1 MELLK
6 EQLQFTETKFK
17 DKDVAYVDGD
27 VIVPD
32 VKPDILK
39 VLQVDAVSIIT
50 SKELSDGRFKVSGMI
65 KYNILYIPERE
76 GENIKSIMTEMPF
89 SHSVEKKNLS
99 EDVLIDINTDIER
112 VEFTL
117 LNSRKSNIKTAVT
130 VCYKV
135 WEKRDISVASGID
148 FEKAEII
155 YDKMNT
161 RNLNVLDEHSFV
173 IRDRLTI
180 PSGRASIAEIL
191 KMDINICD
199 REIKAITGKAV
210 EKGNV
215 LVCVLYID
223 SNGELNTV
231 DGEIPFTEVAEI
243 FELEEDAPCN
253 VEYRV
258 GDFEYNCGMDEDG
271 EARTVDF
278 DIKIN
283 SLVTSYEEKEMQI
296 MKDCFCPGCKTD
308 MIYDNVNIE
317 NIVSVRKNQYTI
329 KEIIVPDKKVPQIS
343 NVYNVLTRPFIIKTT
358 VREGK
363 ITVEGKV
370 EVYIL
375 YITDNSQ
382 IPVYSFKKEVPVE
395 FIIDNEKAVEGM
407 NCFAEIATEH
417 ITFNVNMASEVELRC
432 NLSVE
437 TKLSIKN
444 EIDIISDC
452 TLCEGE
458 KDSGI
463 IIYYVQPGDT
473 LWQIA
478 KRYCV
483 ALDDIVRFN
492 NIQDKDVIGEGERLI
507 IPIH

>member
-6 EQLQFTETKFK
+6 EQLKFTETRFK

-39 VLQVDAVSIIT
+39 VLQVDAVSVIT
-50 SKELSDGRFKVSGMI
+50 SKEFSDGRLKVSGMI

-76 GENIKSIMTEMPF
+76 GDNIKSITSEMPF
-89 SHSVEKKNLS
+89 SHALEKKNLS
-99 EDVLIDINTDIER
+99 EDDLIDVDTDIER

-117 LNSRKSNIKTAVT
+117 LNSRKLNIKTAISVF
-130 VCYKV
+130 YKV
-135 WEKRDISVASGID
+135 WEKREISVASGID
-148 FEKAEII
+148 YEKAEII
-155 YDKMNT
+155 YDKIKT
-161 RNLNVLDEHSFV
+161 RNLNILDEHSFI

-180 PSGRASIAEIL
+180 PSGRASISEIL

-199 REIKAITGKAV
+199 REVKAITGKAV

-215 LVCVLYID
+215 VVCVLYID
-223 SNGELNTV
+223 SNGELNNI

-243 FELEEDAPCN
+243 FDLEEDAPCN
-253 VEYRV
+253 IEYRL

-278 DIKIN
+278 DIAIN
-283 SLVTSYEEKEMQI
+283 SLLTSYEEKEMQI
-296 MKDCFCPGCKTD
+296 MKDCFCPGCVTD

-317 NIVSVRKNQYTI
+317 NIISVEKNQYTI
-329 KEIIVPDKKVPQIS
+329 KEIVASDKKVPQIS
-343 NVYNVLTRPFIIKTT
+343 NVYNVITRPLVLKTI
-358 VREGK
+358 VGNKK
-363 ITVEGKV
+363 IAVEGKM

-382 IPVYSFKKEVPVE
+382 IPVYSFKKEIPLE
-395 FIIDNEKAVEGM
+395 FTIENENAVEGM
-407 NCFAEIATEH
+407 NCFAEIKTEH
-417 ITFNVNMASEVELRC
+417 VTFNQNMASDVEIRC
-432 NLSVE
+432 NITVD
-437 TKLSIKN
+437 TKLSRKN
-444 EIDIISDC
+444 DIDIISDC

-463 IIYYVQPGDT
+463 VIYYVQPEDT

-478 KRYCV
+478 KRYSV
-483 ALDDIVRFN
+483 AVKDIVKFN
-492 NIQDKDVIGEGERLI
+492 NLQDKDVIAEGDRLI
-507 IPIH
+507 IPIC

>member
-6 EQLQFTETKFK
+6 EQLKITETKFK
-17 DKDVAYVDGD
+17 DKDMAYVDGD

-39 VLQVDAVSIIT
+39 VLQVDAVSIVT
-50 SKELSDGRFKVSGMI
+50 SKEFLDGRLRVSGI
-65 KYNILYIPERE
+65 VKYNILYIPERE
-76 GENIKSIMTEMPF
+76 GDNIKSIVSEMPF
-89 SHSVEKKNLS
+89 SHWVEKKNLL
-99 EDVLIDINTDIER
+99 EDDLIDVNTDVER

-117 LNSRKSNIKTAVT
+117 LNSRKLNIKSAVT
-130 VCYKV
+130 VFYKV
-135 WEKRDISVASGID
+135 WEKKEISVSSGID

-155 YDKMNT
+155 YDKINT

-180 PSGRASIAEIL
+180 PSGRSSIAEIL

-215 LVCVLYID
+215 LVCVLYVD
-223 SNGELNTV
+223 SNGELNTI

-243 FELEEDAPCN
+243 FDLEEDASCN
-253 VEYRV
+253 VEYRL
-258 GDFEYNCGMDEDG
+258 GDFEFKCGMDEDG

-278 DIKIN
+278 DISIN
-283 SLVTSYEEKEMQI
+283 SLVTSYEEKEVEF

-308 MIYDNVNIE
+308 MIYDNVNVE
-317 NIVSVRKNQYTI
+317 NVVSVGKNQYTI
-329 KEIIVPDKKVPQIS
+329 KEIVVPDKKVPQIS
-343 NVYNVLTRPFIIKTT
+343 NVYNVITRPFVLKTT
-358 VREGK
+358 AKDKK
-363 ITVEGKV
+363 IVVEGKV

-375 YITDNSQ
+375 YITDNTQ
-382 IPVYSFKKEVPVE
+382 IPLYSLKKEVPVE
-395 FIIDNEKAVEGM
+395 FMIDEDKAVEDM
-407 NCFAEIATEH
+407 NCMAEITTEH

-437 TKLSIKN
+437 TKLSRKDNI
-444 EIDIISDC
+444 EIISDC
-452 TLCEGE
+452 TLSEGE

-478 KRYCV
+478 KRYSV
-483 ALDDIVRFN
+483 AVNDIVKFN
-492 NIQDKDVIGEGERLI
+492 NIQDRDMIGEGMRLI
-507 IPIH
+507 IPV